1 MRCRRSVAVFLA
13 PHSDRSGVRDL
24 STYRAGMSDYS
35 FDLHRIF
42 LGDLP
47 GAFYLEI
54 VLRTAV
60 MFMFALALIR
70 TLGKRSLG
78 QLSIFDFVIIIALGS
93 AVGDPMFYE
102 DVPLLYG
109 MVVVAVVVAL
119 ERALAL
125 LTSRQARVERMV
137 DSSPTVLVRD
147 GVVDYKALRHE
158 LMSVSELF
166 QALRANGVVQL
177 DDVALA
183 VLEPSG
189 HISLR
194 TENGLESTS
203 ELWALFADRE
213 SGSASGHSAR

>member
-1 MRCRRSVAVFLA
+1 
-13 PHSDRSGVRDL
+13 
-24 STYRAGMSDYS
+24 MSDYS

-60 MFMFALALIR
+60 MFLFALALIR

-119 ERALAL
+119 ERVLAL
-125 LTSRQARVERMV
+125 LTSRRARVERMV

-166 QALRANGVVQL
+166 QALRANGVEQL

-203 ELWALFADRE
+203 ELWALFADRG
-213 SGSASGHSAR
+213 SGSASGRSAR

>member
-1 MRCRRSVAVFLA
+1 
-13 PHSDRSGVRDL
+13 
-24 STYRAGMSDYS
+24 MSDYS

-60 MFMFALALIR
+60 MFMFALILIR

-166 QALRANGVVQL
+166 QALRANGVEQL

-194 TENGLESTS
+194 TENGLASTS

>member
-1 MRCRRSVAVFLA
+1 
-13 PHSDRSGVRDL
+13 
-24 STYRAGMSDYS
+24 MSDYS

-60 MFMFALALIR
+60 MFMFALILIR

-119 ERALAL
+119 ERVLAL
-125 LTSRQARVERMV
+125 LTSRRARVERMV

-147 GVVDYKALRHE
+147 GIVDYEALRHE

-166 QALRANGVVQL
+166 QALRANGVEQL

-194 TENGLESTS
+194 TENGLASTS

>member
-1 MRCRRSVAVFLA
+1 M
-13 PHSDRSGVRDL
+13 
-24 STYRAGMSDYS
+24 TYRDRMNDYS

-54 VLRTAV
+54 VLRTAA
-60 MFMFALALIR
+60 MFVFALVLIR

-119 ERALAL
+119 ERVLAL

-137 DSSPTVLVRD
+137 DSSPTILLRD

-166 QALRANGVVQL
+166 QALRVNGIEQL
-177 DDVALA
+177 DEVALA

-189 HISLR
+189 HISIR
-194 TENGLESTS
+194 TGKGLELTS
-203 ELWALFADRE
+203 ELWELFAVRE
-213 SGSASGHSAR
+213 SGNASGRSAH

>member
-1 MRCRRSVAVFLA
+1 
-13 PHSDRSGVRDL
+13 
-24 STYRAGMSDYS
+24 MSDYS

-47 GAFYLEI
+47 GAFYVEI
-54 VLRTAV
+54 ALRTAA
-60 MFMFALALIR
+60 MFLFALILIR

-93 AVGDPMFYE
+93 AVGDPMFYD

-119 ERALAL
+119 ERVLAL
-125 LTSRQARVERMV
+125 LTSRQSRIERMV
-137 DSSPTVLVRD
+137 DSSPTILVRD
-147 GVVDYKALRHE
+147 GVVDHKALRHE
-158 LMSVSELF
+158 MMSVSELF
-166 QALRANGVVQL
+166 QALRANGVEQL
-177 DDVALA
+177 HDVVLA

-194 TENGLESTS
+194 SGNGLESTS

-213 SGSASGHSAR
+213 PGSTSRRPAR

>member
-1 MRCRRSVAVFLA
+1 
-13 PHSDRSGVRDL
+13 
-24 STYRAGMSDYS
+24 MSDYS

-42 LGDLP
+42 VGDLP

-60 MFMFALALIR
+60 MFLFALILIR

-109 MVVVAVVVAL
+109 MVVVAAVVAL
-119 ERALAL
+119 ERLLAL
-125 LTSRQARVERMV
+125 LTSRQSRIEKMV
-137 DSSPTVLVRD
+137 DSSPTILVRD

-166 QALRANGVVQL
+166 QALRANGVEQL

-189 HISLR
+189 HISMR
-194 TENGLESTS
+194 TGNGSESTS
-203 ELWALFADRE
+203 ELWELFADRE
-213 SGSASGHSAR
+213 STIASDRSAR

>member
-1 MRCRRSVAVFLA
+1 MIFDDHDIIDDWRSDN
-13 PHSDRSGVRDL
+13 PGSRGSI
-24 STYRAGMSDYS
+24 TYRARMNDYS

-47 GAFYLEI
+47 GTFYVEI
-54 VLRTAV
+54 ALRTAA
-60 MFMFALALIR
+60 MFLFALILIR

-109 MVVVAVVVAL
+109 MVVVVVVVAL
-119 ERALAL
+119 ERVLAL
-125 LTSRQARVERMV
+125 LTSRQSRIEKMV
-137 DSSPTVLVRD
+137 DSSPTILVRD

-166 QALRANGVVQL
+166 QALRVNGVEQL

-189 HISLR
+189 NISLR
-194 TENGLESTS
+194 TADGLESTS
-203 ELWALFADRE
+203 ELWELFVERE
-213 SGSASGHSAR
+213 SGPARER

>member
-1 MRCRRSVAVFLA
+1 MN
-13 PHSDRSGVRDL
+13 
-24 STYRAGMSDYS
+24 DYS
-35 FDLHRIF
+35 FDLQRII

-47 GAFYLEI
+47 AAFYLEI

-60 MFMFALALIR
+60 MFLFTLLMIR
-70 TLGKRSLG
+70 TIGKRSLG

-109 MVVVAVVVAL
+109 MAVVTIVVAL
-119 ERALAL
+119 ERTLAL
-125 LTSRQARVERMV
+125 VTSRQERAERMV
-137 DSSPTVLVRD
+137 DSSPTILVRE
-147 GVVDYKALRHE
+147 GVVDYSALRSE

-166 QALRANGVVQL
+166 QALRVNGIEQL

-189 HISLR
+189 AVSIR
-194 TENGLESTS
+194 TGKGVELTS
-203 ELWALFADRE
+203 ELWELFAEPRPDN
-213 SGSASGHSAR
+213 ASGRSAR

>member
-1 MRCRRSVAVFLA
+1 
-13 PHSDRSGVRDL
+13 
-24 STYRAGMSDYS
+24 MSDYS

-60 MFMFALALIR
+60 MFLFALALIR

-213 SGSASGHSAR
+213 SGSASGHPAR